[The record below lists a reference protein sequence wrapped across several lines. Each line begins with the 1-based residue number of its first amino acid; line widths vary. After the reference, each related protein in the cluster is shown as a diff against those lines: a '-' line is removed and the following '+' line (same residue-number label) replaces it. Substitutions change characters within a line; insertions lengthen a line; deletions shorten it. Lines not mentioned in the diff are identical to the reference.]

1 MTLLGDPVPL
11 SPQQEW
17 LWESLRFMHPDE
29 PGRTKSNVCLAYTLQ
44 GPVDADRLE
53 RALDTVR
60 RRHDTLRTTF
70 DEIGDTPRQE
80 IQDPRDAHS
89 LPFALVDLS
98 GVPYQEQHRL
108 CELIANGECDRV
120 FDYVQGPLWHATLVR
135 RTPREHV
142 LVFSA
147 SHLML
152 DAPSVQV
159 VIRHLAEA
167 YEELPPPERQDQ
179 YRDFVWRARELPK
192 DADKRLD
199 YWRRAL
205 TPLPAPLAVPTD
217 YPAAPPPVFLRE
229 TEPFTVQ
236 ARTAELADLRGKA
249 GVTPYLI
256 HVAAYTAALAA
267 LCRARRIVVGS
278 SLTRLELKADL
289 NAVGHF
295 ADLVLLPV
303 AVHPEHTFGEHL
315 EHVRDTVLDVYD
327 NLLPYPAIAEA
338 IDPGFEARRPWPA
351 RALYHVWVRG
361 SVLSTDLG
369 PPERLGEAGVRPF
382 SFAQETCYSIDLDA
396 DRYAH
401 VYGQNAVPTLYVG
414 PSGLEGEMTYNR
426 AVFTPSSARRFI
438 EVHRRNLERLLRE
451 PRTLIG
457 EVRA

>member
-1 MTLLGDPVPL
+1 MTRPSDPVPL

-29 PGRTKSNVCLAYTLQ
+29 PGRTKSNVCLAYTLR

-53 RALDTVR
+53 RALNTVR

-70 DEIGDTPRQE
+70 DEISDAPRQE
-80 IQDPRDAHS
+80 IQDPWDAQP
-89 LPFALVDLS
+89 LPFALVDLA

-108 CELIANGECDRV
+108 CEVIANGECDRV
-120 FDYVQGPLWHATLVR
+120 FDYVRGPLWHVTLVR

-142 LVFSA
+142 LVFSV

-152 DAPSVQV
+152 DAPSVQL

-179 YRDFVWRARELPK
+179 YRDFVCRARELPK
-192 DADKRLD
+192 DAEKHLD
-199 YWRRAL
+199 YWRRVL
-205 TPLPAPLAVPTD
+205 TPLPAPLDVPTD

-229 TEPFTVQ
+229 TEPFSVQ
-236 ARTAELADLRGKA
+236 APTAELADLRGQA

-256 HVAAYTAALAA
+256 HVAAYTAALAGI
-267 LCRARRIVVGS
+267 CGARRIVVGS

-295 ADLVLLPV
+295 SDLVLLPV
-303 AVHPEHTFGEHL
+303 DVRPEHTFGEHL

-327 NLLPYPAIAEA
+327 NLLPYQVIAEA
-338 IDPGFEARRPWPA
+338 IDPDFKARRPWPA
-351 RALYHVWVRG
+351 RALYNVWVRG
-361 SVLSTDLG
+361 SVHSTDLG
-369 PPERLGEAGVRPF
+369 PPKRIGEAEVSPF
-382 SFAQETCYSIDLDA
+382 SFAHETCYSIDLDA

-401 VYGQNAVPTLYVG
+401 VYGQNVVPTLYIG
-414 PSGLEGEMTYNR
+414 PTGLDGEMTYNR
-426 AVFTPSSARRFI
+426 AVFTPPSARRFTDM
-438 EVHRRNLERLLRE
+438 HRRNLERLLRE
-451 PRTLIG
+451 RGTPIG
-457 EVRA
+457 EVQA